1 MKGMTL
7 GQYYPADSVLHRMD
21 PRIKILCTIAFIVAS
36 FLCVNFFAFI
46 PIHPTDKSAG

>member
-46 PIHPTDKSAG
+46 LLAVVRFAV